1 MKKVDGSRQIPPTE
15 TSSRVVAQRK
25 QRFHWDGALHT
36 HFLQQLYKFGL
47 ESEERVC
54 SVNVAISTRKV
65 FDTMRQYSNDI
76 TFDFIDNQ
84 LKVYVRSLPSI
95 LVVSGASR

>member
-1 MKKVDGSRQIPPTE
+1 M
-15 TSSRVVAQRK
+15 
-25 QRFHWDGALHT
+25 
-36 HFLQQLYKFGL
+36 
-47 ESEERVC
+47 C

>member
-1 MKKVDGSRQIPPTE
+1 M
-15 TSSRVVAQRK
+15 
-25 QRFHWDGALHT
+25 
-36 HFLQQLYKFGL
+36 
-47 ESEERVC
+47 C

-84 LKVYVRSLPSI
+84 LKVYVQSLPSI